1 MRAEEEDREAVR
13 VGAVFAALG
22 FYHSVLRERGKP
34 FSLPFMG
41 REDREAVR
49 VGCERDIALRTYG
62 PHPVVAALRPPSP

>member
-49 VGCERDIALRTYG
+49 VGCERDFALRTYG
-62 PHPVVAALRPPSP
+62 PHPGSAALRRPSP